1 MPFVMWDEGALPKGM
16 KGKSDMFF
24 AQVQP
29 VRRDH
34 VADEREKRLVF
45 ELSDAVGSLY
55 PQCNS

>member
-1 MPFVMWDEGALPKGM
+1 MWDEGALPKGM